1 MILVYEFN
9 ESEINDL
16 KRDDEMTIRVLQN
29 VLDYL
34 ENDYGELYK
43 GLLIDSVRLEI
54 NRVGKRDYSP
64 KWR

>member
-1 MILVYEFN
+1 MVFYEFD
-9 ESEINDL
+9 ESEIDDWKN
-16 KRDDEMTIRVLQN
+16 DDELTLRVLRN

-34 ENDYGELYK
+34 ENGYGELYK